1 MRFDQRAFRYLW
13 RKRSKSILLL
23 CILLVISTM
32 ILAATMILQTAQT
45 TSSSIQEKT
54 NSKIVLQ
61 SQNGKN
67 IINSELIA
75 QIAAFEDVSG
85 INRTASGT
93 AYPVNFSPVTYAE
106 SSEPENLT
114 VAVKAYDNT
123 EIDGLFA
130 EEKYRLLEGVPIS
143 EEHPQG
149 ILINSILAQANG
161 LTIGNQLEFEAEDG
175 TSVSGEI
182 IGIFFSGM
190 ERKQED
196 SILSVYRIE
205 NQVFVDHSFF
215 EMLFGTPGFSSVSV
229 YTSVPE
235 QMDVLYSDI
244 EQLVGEEINLVESDT
259 LYAQIQAPLQQV
271 IRVTIVMLVLT
282 LITAVIVVSLLLCMW
297 MRTRQKEFAI
307 LISLGKSKWDLLS
320 QVITESV
327 TLFLLSVLGAA
338 CCTNLLSGKIMQSL
352 FSAEEFSSIMNAH
365 VQGRHLLTLI
375 VVGGFI
381 VLLAVGISI
390 FPTLRTNPRDTLS
403 RMEG

>member
-161 LTIGNQLEFEAEDG
+161 LTIGNQLEFETEDG

-235 QMDVLYSDI
+235 QMDVLHSDI

>member
-161 LTIGNQLEFEAEDG
+161 LTIGNQLEFETEDG

-307 LISLGKSKWDLLS
+307 LISLEKSKWDLLS

>member
-161 LTIGNQLEFEAEDG
+161 LTIGNQLEFETEDG

>member
-161 LTIGNQLEFEAEDG
+161 LPIGNQLEFETEDG

-235 QMDVLYSDI
+235 QMDVLHSDI

>member
-1 MRFDQRAFRYLW
+1 M
-13 RKRSKSILLL
+13 
-23 CILLVISTM
+23 
-32 ILAATMILQTAQT
+32 QTAQT

-161 LTIGNQLEFEAEDG
+161 LTIGNQLEFETEDG

-182 IGIFFSGM
+182 IGIFFFRYGTKTGGLHSVC
-190 ERKQED
+190 
-196 SILSVYRIE
+196 LS
-205 NQVFVDHSFF
+205 H
-215 EMLFGTPGFSSVSV
+215 
-229 YTSVPE
+229 
-235 QMDVLYSDI
+235 
-244 EQLVGEEINLVESDT
+244 
-259 LYAQIQAPLQQV
+259 
-271 IRVTIVMLVLT
+271 
-282 LITAVIVVSLLLCMW
+282 
-297 MRTRQKEFAI
+297 
-307 LISLGKSKWDLLS
+307 
-320 QVITESV
+320 
-327 TLFLLSVLGAA
+327 
-338 CCTNLLSGKIMQSL
+338 
-352 FSAEEFSSIMNAH
+352 
-365 VQGRHLLTLI
+365 
-375 VVGGFI
+375 
-381 VLLAVGISI
+381 
-390 FPTLRTNPRDTLS
+390 
-403 RMEG
+403 

>member
-161 LTIGNQLEFEAEDG
+161 LTIGNQLEFETEDG

-215 EMLFGTPGFSSVSV
+215 ETLFGTQGFSSVSV

>member
-149 ILINSILAQANG
+149 ILINSILAQANS
-161 LTIGNQLEFEAEDG
+161 LTIGNQLEFETEDG

>member
-67 IINSELIA
+67 SINSELIA

-161 LTIGNQLEFEAEDG
+161 LTIGNQLEFETEDG

-244 EQLVGEEINLVESDT
+244 EQLVGEEINLVESGT

>member
-161 LTIGNQLEFEAEDG
+161 LTIGNQLEFETEDG

-215 EMLFGTPGFSSVSV
+215 EMLFGTPGSSSVSV

>member
-161 LTIGNQLEFEAEDG
+161 LTIGNQLEFETEDG

-338 CCTNLLSGKIMQSL
+338 CCTNLLSDKIMQSL

>member
-161 LTIGNQLEFEAEDG
+161 LTIGNQLEFETEDG

-375 VVGGFI
+375 VVGQ
-381 VLLAVGISI
+381 VHPDMMPHLYCSSES
-390 FPTLRTNPRDTLS
+390 DDS
-403 RMEG
+403 S

>member
-61 SQNGKN
+61 SLNGKN

-161 LTIGNQLEFEAEDG
+161 LTIGNQLEFETEDG

>member
-1 MRFDQRAFRYLW
+1 
-13 RKRSKSILLL
+13 
-23 CILLVISTM
+23 
-32 ILAATMILQTAQT
+32 
-45 TSSSIQEKT
+45 
-54 NSKIVLQ
+54 
-61 SQNGKN
+61 
-67 IINSELIA
+67 
-75 QIAAFEDVSG
+75 
-85 INRTASGT
+85 
-93 AYPVNFSPVTYAE
+93 
-106 SSEPENLT
+106 
-114 VAVKAYDNT
+114 
-123 EIDGLFA
+123 
-130 EEKYRLLEGVPIS
+130 
-143 EEHPQG
+143 
-149 ILINSILAQANG
+149 LAQANG
-161 LTIGNQLEFEAEDG
+161 LTIGNQLEFETEDG

>member
-161 LTIGNQLEFEAEDG
+161 LTIGNQLEFETEDG

-307 LISLGKSKWDLLS
+307 LISLGKSKWDLLWLNHKTCGIWGCGHS
-320 QVITESV
+320 P
-327 TLFLLSVLGAA
+327 
-338 CCTNLLSGKIMQSL
+338 SGWHRI
-352 FSAEEFSSIMNAH
+352 A
-365 VQGRHLLTLI
+365 
-375 VVGGFI
+375 
-381 VLLAVGISI
+381 
-390 FPTLRTNPRDTLS
+390 
-403 RMEG
+403 